1 MAEKSF
7 SVKEIQIQGSGT
19 PTIES
24 PSGGNLNVTA
34 ATTTFSGTV
43 STSLIRQENSG
54 NPSFVHLGTGGRVGI
69 LQTSPGSALEVKGG
83 IRSAQT
89 PTNGHIDLKHDGT
102 NGNLTN
108 TDGHFL
114 FYNTDTSSN
123 SGDYI
128 FHNTGSNTQVFRISR
143 GKGSGG
149 AGTSFS
155 VNTTLTDSDVTLSGS
170 TFSAA
175 MVIDGYTNG
184 NMGSALAITNY
195 GLNSVGIRFKA
206 NATTATIPVI
216 FHDSSNTVRGSI
228 QVNAT
233 TNQTT
238 YATTSDYRLKENE
251 VIITDGIVRLKQ
263 LKPYKYNWIDD
274 SSKTLVDGFFAHE
287 VQSVVPQAIT
297 GTKDE
302 VDSDGNAVVQG
313 IDYSKLV
320 PLLTAALQE
329 EVAKREALEARVAA
343 LEGS

>member
-24 PSGGNLNVTA
+24 PGGGNLNVTA

-149 AGTSFS
+149 RI
-155 VNTTLTDSDVTLSGS
+155 LLSGS
-170 TFSAA
+170 SH
-175 MVIDGYTNG
+175 
-184 NMGSALAITNY
+184 SC
-195 GLNSVGIRFKA
+195 
-206 NATTATIPVI
+206 
-216 FHDSSNTVRGSI
+216 
-228 QVNAT
+228 
-233 TNQTT
+233 
-238 YATTSDYRLKENE
+238 
-251 VIITDGIVRLKQ
+251 
-263 LKPYKYNWIDD
+263 
-274 SSKTLVDGFFAHE
+274 
-287 VQSVVPQAIT
+287 SVVR
-297 GTKDE
+297 
-302 VDSDGNAVVQG
+302 
-313 IDYSKLV
+313 V
-320 PLLTAALQE
+320 P
-329 EVAKREALEARVAA
+329 
-343 LEGS
+343 G